1 MKETTALKLEKP
13 ARQRNNFASMED
25 NVSRGRLAIHA
36 YVLSNI
42 QDSFVSWSLKFL
54 FYTRRHLLVHNMTA
68 IMEFAWPRRVKTMVT
83 LASAIQDIQ
92 VRKSVSSLKTL

>member
-1 MKETTALKLEKP
+1 MKETTALKLDKP
-13 ARQRNNFASMED
+13 AKGKNTFASMEA
-25 NVSRGRLAIHA
+25 NVSKGRLATHA
-36 YVLSNI
+36 SVLNSI